1 LSAEYLGLPEQ
12 LQAIIAHDISG
23 ERFGGLMERA
33 AAAVRAR
40 TLIVVAQEDH
50 MVKPGPALKFA
61 QLLRGPTLVLLGE
74 CGHLA
79 ILCQKDML
87 DSAGP
92 RFRDE

>member
-1 LSAEYLGLPEQ
+1 LPGKYLGLPEQ

-40 TLIVVAQEDH
+40 TLIVVAEEDH
-50 MVKPGPALKFA
+50 MVNPGPALKFA
-61 QLLRGPTLVLLGE
+61 QLLHAPTVVLPGE

-87 DSAGP
+87 YSAVS
-92 RFRDE
+92 RFLDE